1 MSHPIRLGCL
11 ISGTG
16 RTMLNLAEQIDEGR
30 LAAEIAVVISSR
42 VSAPGLE
49 IARRRGLEVR
59 TALRR
64 DYASDDALHDAITA
78 MLLER
83 SVELVC
89 LCGYLR
95 WFRIDEPFRGRA
107 INIHPA
113 LLPDFGGKGMHGAAV
128 HRAVLAAKVTE
139 SGCTVHFV
147 DDQYDHGPIILQRR
161 CPVRPDDD
169 EHTLAA
175 RVFIEECEAYPE
187 AVRLFAEGRL
197 RCPESGA

>member
-16 RTMLNLAEQIDEGR
+16 RTMLNLAERIDDGR
-30 LAAEIAVVISSR
+30 LDAEIAVVISSR
-42 VSAPGLE
+42 ASAPGLE

-64 DYASDDALHDAITA
+64 DHACDDDLHEAITA
-78 MLLER
+78 LLLER

-128 HRAVLAAKVTE
+128 HRAVLAAGVRE

-147 DDQYDHGPIILQRR
+147 DDQYDHGPVILQRR
-161 CPVRPDDD
+161 CPVLPGDD
-169 EHTLAA
+169 EHALAA
-175 RVFIEECEAYPE
+175 RVFAEECEAYPE
-187 AVRLFAEGRL
+187 AIRLFAEGRL